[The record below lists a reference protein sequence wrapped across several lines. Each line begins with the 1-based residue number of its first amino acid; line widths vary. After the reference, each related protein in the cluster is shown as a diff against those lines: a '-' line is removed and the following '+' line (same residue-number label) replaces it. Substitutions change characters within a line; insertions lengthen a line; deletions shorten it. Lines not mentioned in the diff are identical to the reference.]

1 MRRSPPGLA
10 FARRHEVAGGG
21 HVVHREGQG
30 ATAPAVLGSAEEP
43 FFFVDGHL
51 ACDLPGLAGGDAF
64 VVNSLWA
71 GPCVA
76 AVWAAVAMAP
86 LAFILAVGRGFPVV
100 NWGSMTNHLTGGPPV
115 PLKYTDRVIDALC
128 IYQSPHAQ
136 QYTHQS

>member
-1 MRRSPPGLA
+1 MSPFLTA
-10 FARRHEVAGGG
+10 TWHATCQVWRVAT
-21 HVVHREGQG
+21 H
-30 ATAPAVLGSAEEP
+30 
-43 FFFVDGHL
+43 
-51 ACDLPGLAGGDAF
+51 
-64 VVNSLWA
+64 SLWA